1 MALNGSDTDP
11 TVLRSIRDLT
21 GLVAL
26 PVLWAGRD
34 GETVLQIL
42 IEAVE
47 RLMPLRFVLVD
58 AVVLAEH
65 PPVRKLR
72 IDSRYADGETLGNWL
87 TRAEDWSRYSQP
99 EGRAFTVPTP
109 VGETNVV
116 RLSLGHGEFGS
127 TIWFGSQDPAFPT
140 SVQLALLR
148 AAASLATTGLQ
159 TARARHESEQASRA
173 KDEFLAMLGHELRNP
188 LAPIVTALE
197 LIKLREDGTLPPEY
211 RIIERQ
217 AAHLSRLV
225 DDLLDVTRIVRGKI
239 ELRRT
244 PVDLTTALTH
254 AVENVGPIIKER
266 RHTLTVD
273 TPHHSLYVLGD
284 PTRLVQIFTNLLT
297 NSAKYSDPG
306 NRIEVRATQVDDMIR
321 VHVRDYGHG
330 ISPEL
335 LPKLFNIFEQ
345 GGAGLDRSKGGLG
358 IGLALVKSFVE
369 LHGGTVNARSAGEGQ
384 GAEFEMYLPLL
395 TQEQG
400 LDARPKQADQR
411 AAASIRT
418 LLVDDN
424 VDALESMATY
434 LSLRGHVVR
443 TCESPL
449 DALALVREFSPQVA
463 ILDIGLPEMDGYA
476 LASELRR
483 RFSAEQLRLIALTG
497 YGQAKDQDQA
507 RRAGFDVHLVKPVRL
522 DELESAMRAAVAETP
537 RASLD

>member
-1 MALNGSDTDP
+1 MALYGSDNDP
-11 TVLRSIRDLT
+11 NVLRSIRDLT

-58 AVVLAEH
+58 ATVLADQ

-72 IDSRYADGETLGNWL
+72 IDATYVDEETLQIWL
-87 TRAEDWSRYSQP
+87 DQATVWSRCSQP
-99 EGRAFTVPTP
+99 EGRVVEVPSP
-109 VGETNVV
+109 VGATRVV
-116 RLSLGHGEFGS
+116 RLRVGHGEFSS
-127 TIWFGSQDPAFPT
+127 TIWFGSQDPAFPS

-159 TARARHESEQASRA
+159 TARARYESEQASRA

-197 LIKLREDGTLPPEY
+197 LIKLRHDGAVAPEY

-244 PVDLTTALTH
+244 PVDLTLALTH
-254 AVENVGPIIKER
+254 AVENVGPIVKER

-273 TPHHSLYVLGD
+273 TPDHHLYVLGD

-306 NRIEVRATQVDDMIR
+306 NRIEVRADQIDGMVR
-321 VHVRDYGHG
+321 VHVQDYGHG

-335 LPKLFNIFEQ
+335 LPRLFNIFEQ

-369 LHGGTVNARSAGEGQ
+369 LHGGTVSAGSAGEGQ
-384 GAEFEMYLPLL
+384 GAEFELYLPLL
-395 TQEQG
+395 TQDLG
-400 LDARPKQADQR
+400 LDAQPQHKNRS
-411 AAASIRT
+411 AAGSIRT

-463 ILDIGLPEMDGYA
+463 ILDIGLPGMDGYT
-476 LASELRR
+476 LAAELRR
-483 RFSAEQLRLIALTG
+483 SFSAEDLRLIALTG

-507 RRAGFDVHLVKPVRL
+507 RRAGFDVHLVKPVPL
-522 DELESAMRAAVAETP
+522 DRLESAMRAAVADSPPT
-537 RASLD
+537 ALD